1 VKAQDDALV
10 TVRGLRTHFFDRRW
24 WFEGLTGRPAEAVRA
39 VDGVDLDIRRGET
52 LGLVGES
59 GSGKTTLG
67 KAILRLAPITEGQV
81 FFDGQ
86 EITRLTGPRLRR
98 LRRRM
103 QMIFQ
108 DPYSSL
114 SPRLRVSYLLTEPY
128 RINDVPHE
136 ERHSVEELLEM
147 VELSPE
153 LAPKY
158 PHELSG
164 GQARRVGIA
173 RALALNPEFLVADEP
188 TAGLD
193 VSAGAKILNL
203 MRDLAT
209 RLGLTYL
216 VITHN
221 LAIVDYVADRLAVMY
236 LGKVFETGPT
246 ERVLDAP
253 AHPYTHALL
262 SSISEPDPRRRR
274 DRVDAV
280 PPGEIPSPR
289 NPPPGC
295 RFHPRCPYAEERSR
309 VEVPELEEVEAGHFV
324 ACHFWEKIRAAEAS
338 RSAVGGAH

>member
-1 VKAQDDALV
+1 V
-10 TVRGLRTHFFDRRW
+10 TDHPLLAVSGLRTYFFERRF
-24 WFEGLTGRPAEAVRA
+24 WFERFVGREPAAVRA
-39 VDGVDLDIRRGET
+39 VDGVDLEIRRGET

-67 KAILRLAPITEGQV
+67 KAILRLAPVTDGRIY
-81 FFDGQ
+81 FDGQ
-86 EITRLTGPRLRR
+86 EITRLQGSRLRQ
-98 LRRRM
+98 LRPRM

-114 SPRLRVSYLLTEPY
+114 SPRLQVAYLLTEPY
-128 RINDVPHE
+128 RINDVRPDD
-136 ERHSVEELLEM
+136 RHSVEELLEM
-147 VELSPE
+147 VELSSE

-193 VSAGAKILNL
+193 VSAGAKVLNL
-203 MRDLAT
+203 MRDLAA

-236 LGKVFETGPT
+236 LGKLFEAGPT
-246 ERVLDAP
+246 QRVLDAP
-253 AHPYTHALL
+253 AHPYTQALL
-262 SSISEPDPRRRR
+262 SSISEPDPRRRG
-274 DRVDAV
+274 DRVDAI

-289 NPPPGC
+289 NPPRGC

-309 VEVPELEEVEAGHFV
+309 EEVPLLEQIEADHFV
-324 ACHFWEKIRAAEAS
+324 ACHYWEKVRAATATRTRVGEA
-338 RSAVGGAH
+338 R